1 MKFRF
6 PPEEMHYHFELVNQ
20 KDVAQLIEL
29 SSKEGILPSIN
40 VQYVTL
46 KQEEQIKSIGGFI
59 IKGNTALFKGDY
71 TPKPYR
77 CQGYAKKLLFARMA
91 FVRSRH
97 GVKKIMANCT
107 AMSVKL
113 YISIG
118 FKVVKHYKNGI
129 TSVVFSFNS

>member
-6 PPEEMHYHFELVNQ
+6 PPDETHYHFELINQ
-20 KDVAQLIEL
+20 TEVAQLIEL
-29 SSKEGILPSIN
+29 STKEGILPSIN
-40 VQYVTL
+40 VQYVAL
-46 KQEEQIKSIGGFI
+46 KQDSHIKSIGGFI
-59 IKGNTALFKGDY
+59 IKGNTALFKGDF

-91 FVRSRH
+91 FVKSKH

-118 FKVVKHYKNGI
+118 FKVVKEYKNGI